1 MKSIYI
7 KTILAFL
14 LSVCM
19 LFTVGCSNSN
29 VSSGKSENKETSS
42 DSNLKVESYEKDGVI
57 YVGDNTKVSAETTVK
72 NFGDFKSQSD
82 DEASTLRKEILEAKD
97 TIKSKGTT
105 WYISNDGD
113 DQNEGNS
120 PQKPWKTLNAL
131 SVNAYKIAEG
141 DAVLFRRGD
150 IFRGYITATSGV
162 SYGAYGEGD
171 KPCIYGCLKN
181 YAEEVWRPTS
191 EENIWAM
198 IVSTNDVGMIIFNH
212 GEAYGNKKIEN
223 VFECDEDY
231 EFFYDQENGM
241 LYLYCSKGDPSR
253 VFYDIEFLSNKTLLY
268 VKDNSENIYIENL
281 CLKYT
286 GGHCISL
293 GKPVKGITIKNC
305 EIGWIGGAIF
315 RNKTERYGNGIQF
328 YGQCSDSVIDHCW
341 VYQCYDAGL
350 THQYSGS
357 GETKHS
363 AENLTYT
370 NNLVEFCSYSFEYF
384 WGWSENGTQK
394 DIPEVKMKNIVIE
407 NNIMRF
413 SGYGLGKNR
422 PNSWNVGHLVTWN
435 SYINPHENFTVKNN
449 IFDTSLLNLINM
461 QTFYSENPTMEGN
474 TYIQKNG
481 GKIGVNSTNKNT
493 EGGVIEPNE
502 SAISLF
508 DKNGKLII
516 TQ

>member
-1 MKSIYI
+1 MKISYI
-7 KTILAFL
+7 KTILALL
-14 LSVCM
+14 LSVSM
-19 LFTVGCSNSN
+19 LLTVGCSD
-29 VSSGKSENKETSS
+29 VATSS
-42 DSNLKVESYEKDGVI
+42 EVPEDTNSLVGGSTKVESYEKDGVI
-57 YVGDNTKVSAETTVK
+57 YVGENTRVSAETTVK
-72 NFGDFKSQSD
+72 NFGDFKSESD
-82 DEASTLRKEILEAKD
+82 DEATALRKEILAAED
-97 TIKSKGTT
+97 TIKAKGTT

-113 DQNEGNS
+113 DSNEGNS
-120 PQKPWKTLNAL
+120 PEKPWKTINAL
-131 SVNAYKIAEG
+131 SVNAYKMKEG

-150 IFRGYITATSGV
+150 IFRGYITATSGI
-162 SYGAYGEGD
+162 SYGAYGVGD
-171 KPCIYGCLKN
+171 KPSIYGCLKN
-181 YAEEVWRPTS
+181 YAEETWRPTS
-191 EENIWAM
+191 EENVWAM
-198 IVSTNDVGMIIFNH
+198 ILSTNDVGMIIFNH

-231 EFFYDQENGM
+231 EFFYDQQNGL
-241 LYLYCSKGDPSR
+241 LYLYCSKGDPGR

-268 VKDNSENIYIENL
+268 VKDNSENVYIENL

-286 GGHCISL
+286 GGHCISI

-357 GETKHS
+357 GDIKHS

-384 WGWSENGTQK
+384 WGWSEEGKQK
-394 DIPEVKMKNIVIE
+394 DIPEVKMKNILLE

-422 PNSWNVGHLVTWN
+422 PTSWNVGHFVTWN
-435 SYINPHENFTVKNN
+435 SYTNPHENFVVKNN
-449 IFDTSLLNLINM
+449 VFDTSLLNLFNM
-461 QTFYSENPTMEGN
+461 NTYYPQNPTMEGN

-481 GKIGVNSTNKNT
+481 GKIGVNSMKNST
-493 EGGVIEPNE
+493 EGGTVEPKE
-502 SAISLF
+502 SAISLL
-508 DKNGKLII
+508 DKTGKLII